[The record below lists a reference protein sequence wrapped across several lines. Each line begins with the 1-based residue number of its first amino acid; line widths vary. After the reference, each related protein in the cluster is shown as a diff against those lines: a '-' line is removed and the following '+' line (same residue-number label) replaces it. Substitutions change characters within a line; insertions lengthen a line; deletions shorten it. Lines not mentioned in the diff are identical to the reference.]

1 MSDKKVIQL
10 DDRIPKLKAQRRQKA
25 NRRFIFY
32 ITLFFILILI
42 VTYIESPLSN
52 IKTITVAGNRY
63 IQTDQIVKTSG
74 ISTGSKIWSVNQA
87 RIQKNLQSIPSIKN
101 VTVKSHYFIGRV
113 DMTISE
119 YKRVA
124 YIKRGETYQ
133 PVLANG
139 KWMPRTNNTSIP
151 VNAPILVG
159 FSEGKE
165 LTELTHQLANMEVAT
180 LYNISEIDRTPDS
193 IYPLGVTLYFNDGNK
208 ALGNIPSLA
217 KKMELYPSILSSIPN
232 GQKGI
237 IQLRVGAY
245 WKAYP
250 NQQKGGATNA
260 K

>member
-32 ITLFFILILI
+32 ITVFFILILI

-52 IKTITVAGNRY
+52 IKTIRVSGNRY
-63 IQTDQIVKTSG
+63 IQSDQIVKASG
-74 ISTGSKIWSVNQA
+74 LSTGSKIWSVNQT
-87 RIQKNLQSIPSIKN
+87 RIQKNLKFIPSIKQ
-101 VTVKSHYFIGRV
+101 VTVSSHYFSGRV
-113 DMTISE
+113 EMTVTE

-124 YIKRGETYQ
+124 YVKRGKVYQ

-139 KWMPRTNNTSIP
+139 KWMPAGNSASIP

-165 LTELTHQLANMEVAT
+165 LTDLTHQLAKMASET
-180 LYNISEIDRTPDS
+180 LYNISEIDCTPS
-193 IYPLGVTLYFNDGNK
+193 QLYPEGVTLYFNDGNE

-217 KKMELYPSILSSIPN
+217 KKMEMYPSILSSIPK
-232 GQKGI
+232 GEKGI
-237 IQLRVGAY
+237 IQLQVGAY
-245 WKAYP
+245 WKPYQD
-250 NQQKGGATNA
+250 QQQGGTTNA

>member
-52 IKTITVAGNRY
+52 IKTVMVSGNRY
-63 IQTDQIVKTSG
+63 IQTDQLVKASG
-74 ISTGSKIWSVNQA
+74 LSTGSKVWSVNQA
-87 RIQKNLQSIPSIKN
+87 RVQKNLQSIPSIKQ
-101 VTVKSHYFIGRV
+101 VTVSTHYFTGRV

-124 YIKRGETYQ
+124 YVKRGETYQ
-133 PVLANG
+133 PVLTNG
-139 KWMPRTNNTSIP
+139 KWMPPTNKTSIP
-151 VNAPILVG
+151 VNAPVLVG

-165 LTELTHQLANMEVAT
+165 LTELTHQLAKMEAAT
-180 LYNISEIDRTPDS
+180 LYNISEIDRTPDPL
-193 IYPLGVTLYFNDGNK
+193 YPLGVTLYFNDGNK

-217 KKMELYPSILSSIPN
+217 EKMGMYPSILSSIPA
-232 GQKGI
+232 GEKGVV
-237 IQLRVGAY
+237 QLRVGAY